1 VAQSQRIMWIASLF
15 VAVACCGTAVAD
27 TAATNNPT
35 PQTAAAPQPTTATPQ
50 PATAAPQPPAQPAVT
65 PQQVAQTLL
74 KMTQDGDYA
83 DFIKQLAPSCQP
95 DDKPVAAG
103 MACKD
108 AGKKCPDRIP
118 REEWSLLMR
127 GHVIKKNVM
136 TKLVIR
142 HTSEFDS
149 CKLPSKILRLV
160 GDPRT
165 TNGVYTVK
173 PTHYVWVELTDP
185 EFGTKQFLPLA
196 IVRIDD
202 NGWQIVGGSCVVKRP
217 FLSLLKK
224 YCDSTAKR

>member
-1 VAQSQRIMWIASLF
+1 MAQSQRIMWIAGLF
-15 VAVACCGTAVAD
+15 VALACCGTAVAD
-27 TAATNNPT
+27 TEATSNPIST
-35 PQTAAAPQPTTATPQ
+35 AVPTQPAITAPQTAA
-50 PATAAPQPPAQPAVT
+50 PAQVT
-65 PQQVAQTLL
+65 TQQVAQALL

-83 DFIKQLAPSCQP
+83 DFIKQFAPSCQP

-103 MACKD
+103 QACKD
-108 AGKKCPDRIP
+108 AGEKCPDRIP
-118 REEWSLLMR
+118 REEWSFLMR

-142 HTSEFDS
+142 HISEFDS
-149 CKLPSKILRLV
+149 CKLPSNILRLV

-165 TNGVYTVK
+165 TNGVYTVA

-196 IVRIDD
+196 IVRMDD
-202 NGWQIVGGSCVVKRP
+202 NGWQIIGGSCVVKRP

-224 YCDSTAKR
+224 YCDPTAKR